1 MGGTSSTAADSI
13 DTKVTE
19 TKNQNYGLFNV
30 SNESLSSDGI
40 NILEIITFLLVFM
53 GAVAFIKSVCAR
65 RRKKRLA
72 EMSAHLQGI
81 SVDYPGQQPVVRVQL
96 YYSEQM
102 YFSRLLT
109 EISCPPIFS
118 TLNEKISI
126 NDIPIL
132 PTQSHR
138 WGRQQ

>member
-30 SNESLSSDGI
+30 LGESLSSGGI
-40 NILEIITFLLVFM
+40 NLLEITTFLVVFLGALVY
-53 GAVAFIKSVCAR
+53 VKSVCAR

-81 SVDYPGQQPVVRVQL
+81 SVDYPGQQPVARVQPNVARVPIMGP
-96 YYSEQM
+96 Q
-102 YFSRLLT
+102 
-109 EISCPPIFS
+109 PPIYQPNPGNQIA
-118 TLNEKISI
+118 LEKYDKY
-126 NDIPIL
+126 DI
-132 PTQSHR
+132 
-138 WGRQQ
+138 

>member
-30 SNESLSSDGI
+30 SNESLSSGGI

-53 GAVAFIKSVCAR
+53 GAVAFVKSVCAR

-81 SVDYPGQQPVVRVQL
+81 SVDCQPPVVRVQPNAARVPIMAA
-96 YYSEQM
+96 Q
-102 YFSRLLT
+102 
-109 EISCPPIFS
+109 PPVYPGSQIA
-118 TLNEKISI
+118 TMEKY
-126 NDIPIL
+126 DI
-132 PTQSHR
+132 
-138 WGRQQ
+138 

>member
-30 SNESLSSDGI
+30 SSESLSSGGI
-40 NILEIITFLLVFM
+40 NILEITTFLVVFLGALVY
-53 GAVAFIKSVCAR
+53 VKSVCAR

-81 SVDYPGQQPVVRVQL
+81 SVDYPGQQPVVRVQPNAARVPIMGA
-96 YYSEQM
+96 Q
-102 YFSRLLT
+102 
-109 EISCPPIFS
+109 PPIYQPNPGNQIALE
-118 TLNEKISI
+118 TYDKY
-126 NDIPIL
+126 DI
-132 PTQSHR
+132 
-138 WGRQQ
+138 